1 MIQNIA
7 RSNSLFSTT
16 VTDELNSAFK
26 HVSSQIDKF
35 KSPDLDAKVDCTP
48 VTVYSAN
55 SNIIITHQN
64 SNKFDNEICFC
75 VSFKANKEITAD
87 TVLPVLRFDNDY
99 GSVFGNFQYE
109 QDGDTKSLFAY
120 SNDNQVFGRFP
131 DNKILANV
139 EYTFNAI
146 KVI

>member
-26 HVSSQIDKF
+26 YISSQVDNF
-35 KSPDLDAKVDCTP
+35 ESPDLDAKVDCTP
-48 VTVYSAN
+48 ITVYSAN
-55 SNIIITHQN
+55 SNIAITKQN

-75 VSFKANKEITAD
+75 VSFKASTDITAD

-99 GSVFGNFQYE
+99 GSLFGNFTYIK
-109 QDGDTKSLFAY
+109 DGDTQSLFAY
-120 SNDNQVFGRFP
+120 SSNNQVFGRFP
-131 DNKILANV
+131 DNKILKDV

-146 KVI
+146 KVV